1 MEKIGVDVRRE
12 LGRFGPTGG
21 MGELLKV
28 WGAAAGETIA
38 RNAIPARI
46 ARDGTVHVTVS
57 SSAWAFELAQLETEL
72 AARLQHLL
80 GEDAP
85 RRLRFAPGRLPEPGA
100 ESVPKVQNESA
111 APSEAE
117 WAEAARI
124 AAAISDS
131 ELRELVSRAAAAS
144 LAAASRVR

>member
-1 MEKIGVDVRRE
+1 MERIGADVRRE

-21 MGELLKV
+21 MAELLAV

-38 RNAIPARI
+38 KNAIPARI

-57 SSAWAFELAQLETEL
+57 SSAWAFELAQLEIEL

-80 GEDAP
+80 GEEAP
-85 RRLRFAPGRLPEPGA
+85 RRLRFAPGHLPEPGA

-111 APSEAE
+111 PPSEAE

-131 ELRELVSRAAAAS
+131 ELRKLVSRAAAAS
-144 LAAASRVR
+144 LAAASRAR